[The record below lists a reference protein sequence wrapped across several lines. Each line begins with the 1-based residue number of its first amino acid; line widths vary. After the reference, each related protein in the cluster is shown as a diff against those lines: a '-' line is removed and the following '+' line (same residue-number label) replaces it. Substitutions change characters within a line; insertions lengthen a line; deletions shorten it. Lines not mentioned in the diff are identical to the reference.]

1 MSLAKRNSLC
11 VTGESLKNL
20 VASSISHQTHP
31 EAYFEKYT
39 VKGTGRDFRG
49 SKSGPKP
56 QSSVE
61 EAGMGRGSSCFSGP
75 LFSRPPQRS
84 VLFLR
89 ASQPG
94 PVLRPPWLSRALR
107 PHLHL
112 TPQGLVS
119 SGRSEASSAGC
130 VAKPSSVHPPCPP
143 TCSSTR
149 TLGPT
154 PASSVGSAS
163 TRSRT

>member
-1 MSLAKRNSLC
+1 MRNSLW
-11 VTGESLKNL
+11 VTSESLKKLKL
-20 VASSISHQTHP
+20 VVLSVSQQTYLEAHFEMHTAEGTVREISHRKP
-31 EAYFEKYT
+31 
-39 VKGTGRDFRG
+39 GR
-49 SKSGPKP
+49 P
-56 QSSVE
+56 QASVQAE
-61 EAGMGRGSSCFSGP
+61 EAEIGWSSSCSPG
-75 LFSRPPQRS
+75 LLSSRPPQRS

-89 ASQPG
+89 LSQQG
-94 PVLRPPWLSRALR
+94 PVLRPAWLSWASR

-119 SGRSEASSAGC
+119 SGRSVASSAGC
-130 VAKPSSVHPPCPP
+130 VAKPSSAHLPCLP

-163 TRSRT
+163 TRSQT